1 MLAPLTRSPHRLRN
15 RRSSI
20 PIYSRCLGHVGAK
33 RADREPTVVLNFL
46 PASGINRRLGKSP
59 LRQAF
64 GLNIG
69 QLEKKPCTHYSSSRL
84 PDRWRRL
91 PSAFRSRRP
100 RPRLTAEAEAEA
112 EAGPSTAASAAEAST
127 AASAAEASTAAWAAG
142 ASVAAS
148 ATEGSVLGSATEASV
163 AASAAITAITA

>member
-1 MLAPLTRSPHRLRN
+1 MVAPLTRPPHRLRN
-15 RRSSI
+15 RLSSI

-33 RADREPTVVLNFL
+33 HTDGEPTAVLNFL
-46 PASGINRRLGKSP
+46 CASGINPRLGKSP

-91 PSAFRSRRP
+91 PSAFRSRLP
-100 RPRLTAEAEAEA
+100 RPWRTAEA

-127 AASAAEASTAAWAAG
+127 AASATEA
-142 ASVAAS
+142 
-148 ATEGSVLGSATEASV
+148 SVLGSATEASV
-163 AASAAITAITA
+163 AASAAITAITAVMAIVTT